1 MVQQLHYLS
10 RGLHEGGPG
19 ERAPLLGTP
28 KYMFIKALEWASV
41 SIGAPLLGD
50 MEGRSFLKAFER
62 KRYIKRY
69 VKMPC
74 KWVYLSIGAQLE
86 NLEGIHLPGLFE
98 RKGWY
103 MWVQFLD
110 PEDIK
115 ILSLGAIWNFGKG
128 TGLS

>member
-1 MVQQLHYLS
+1 
-10 RGLHEGGPG
+10 
-19 ERAPLLGTP
+19 LGN
-28 KYMFIKALEWASV
+28 
-41 SIGAPLLGD
+41 
-50 MEGRSFLKAFER
+50 MEERSFLRAFGI

-74 KWVYLSIGAQLE
+74 KQVSLSIGALLG
-86 NLEGIHLPGLFE
+86 NLEGICLPGLFE
-98 RKGWY
+98 RKGEY
-103 MWVQFLD
+103 IWVPFLD